1 MTDAGANWL
10 DILLTFTRLGLI
22 SFGGANLA
30 EIERVLVGQ
39 QRWITPDTLASG
51 FALGQIM
58 PGPNM
63 LAMTHYGFAAGGWAG
78 AAAATLGFY
87 GPTALLSAAAALAWR
102 RLLGWKWLPTI
113 RSALLPFGGGVL
125 LAGVLVLA
133 RGSVQNMTGAVIAAA
148 AFALLTRTRVNPALV
163 VIGAAALGTLI
174 GL

>member
-1 MTDAGANWL
+1 MTDPGASWPE
-10 DILLTFTRLGLI
+10 ILLTFTRLGLI

-39 QRWITPDTLASG
+39 RHWITSETLASG

-102 RLLGWKWLPTI
+102 GLLRWKRLPSI
-113 RSALLPFGGGVL
+113 RSALLPLGGGVL
-125 LAGVLVLA
+125 LAGVLVLS
-133 RGSVQNMTGAVIAAA
+133 RGSVQNVTGAVI
-148 AFALLTRTRVNPALV
+148 
-163 VIGAAALGTLI
+163 GAAVLGALI